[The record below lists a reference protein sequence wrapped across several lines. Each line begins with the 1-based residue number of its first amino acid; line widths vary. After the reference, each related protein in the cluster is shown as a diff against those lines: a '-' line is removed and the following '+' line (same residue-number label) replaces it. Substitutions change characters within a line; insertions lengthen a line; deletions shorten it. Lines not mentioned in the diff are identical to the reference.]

1 MMQKLFVA
9 ILIELLVYGAL
20 YFIDRRSHRQMYRRL
35 AVVTFLVTLIVC
47 FSAL

>member
-9 ILIELLVYGAL
+9 ILIELLVYGVM
-20 YFIDRRSHRQMYRRL
+20 YFIDRIHRQMYRRL

>member
-9 ILIELLVYGAL
+9 ILIELLVYVTL
-20 YFIDRRSHRQMYRRL
+20 YFIDRSHRQMYRRL
-35 AVVTFLVTLIVC
+35 AAVTFLVTLIVC

>member
-9 ILIELLVYGAL
+9 ILIELLVYVAL
-20 YFIDRRSHRQMYRRL
+20 YFIDRSHRQMYRRL